1 MIKKIWISLLFLFAI
16 SWFWVSFA
24 NPIAVH
30 IPLICSELENVE
42 VDFYRVVVPYVS
54 SGGYTKFYE
63 PNINECLQCKKD
75 DSSLQK
81 RIKNIQDSPEIEVF
95 LLDKSI
101 DLENVSRNFVEEAAI
116 PIWTVPTIN
125 CKDTLLR
132 YDENRKYKIIRSW
145 GTYKL
150 EMIYTDYKPEYYPK
164 QEYIVYEH
172 EIEEARNPKLIQF
185 PHFRLIAVIIETI
198 ILFAIAKLCRKEDQ
212 ISNRKLILF
221 WILPTTITLPLLRFI
236 LPLLIEEWLW
246 YTIIW
251 ELLVTIIEAIIIK
264 YWLRI
269 LRRKAILTS
278 IICNIASYWAW
289 LLIF

>member
-1 MIKKIWISLLFLFAI
+1 MIKKIWLFILLLFI
-16 SWFWVSFA
+16 VSWFWVSFA
-24 NPIAVH
+24 NPIAVR

-42 VDFYRVVVPYVS
+42 IDLYRVVVPYVS

-63 PNINECLQCKKD
+63 PNINECLKCKKEE
-75 DSSLQK
+75 SLLE
-81 RIKNIQDSPEIEVF
+81 RIKDIQDPPEIEVF

-101 DLENVSRNFVEEAAI
+101 DLENVSKNFVEEAAI
-116 PIWTVPTIN
+116 PIWTVPTVN
-125 CKDTLLR
+125 CNDTLR
-132 YDENRKYKIIRSW
+132 YDENRKYKIISSW
-145 GTYKL
+145 DTYKL
-150 EMIYTDYKPEYYPK
+150 EMIYTDYKPVYYPEH
-164 QEYIVYEH
+164 EYIVYEH
-172 EIEEARNPKLIQF
+172 KIEETRDSTLIQF
-185 PHFRLIAVIIETI
+185 SLSRLIAVIIETI
-198 ILFAIAKLCRKEDQ
+198 ILIAIAKLCRKEDQ

-236 LPLLIEEWLW
+236 FPLLIEEWLW

-269 LRRKAILTS
+269 SRRKAILAS

-289 LLIF
+289 IFSYLS

>member
-125 CKDTLLR
+125 CKDTLR

>member
-81 RIKNIQDSPEIEVF
+81 RIKNIQDSPEIEIF

-125 CKDTLLR
+125 CKDTLR

-164 QEYIVYEH
+164 HEYIVYEH

-185 PHFRLIAVIIETI
+185 PHSRLIAVIIETI

-251 ELLVTIIEAIIIK
+251 ELLVTIIESIIIK

-269 LRRKAILTS
+269 SRRKAILTS

>member
-1 MIKKIWISLLFLFAI
+1 MRNVWLLILSAISIFWFWISL
-16 SWFWVSFA
+16 A
-24 NPIAVH
+24 NPIAVR

-81 RIKNIQDSPEIEVF
+81 RIKNIQDSPEIEIF

-125 CKDTLLR
+125 CKDTLR

-164 QEYIVYEH
+164 HEYIVYRH
-172 EIEEARNPKLIQF
+172 EIEETRDSTLIQF
-185 PHFRLIAVIIETI
+185 SLSRLIAVIIETI
-198 ILFAIAKLCRKEDQ
+198 ILLAIAKLCRKEDQ

-251 ELLVTIIEAIIIK
+251 ELLVTIIESIIIK

-269 LRRKAILTS
+269 SRRKAILTS